1 LNSKFMKF
9 FSSEWVLGI
18 LVALLSV
25 FIAAAAYQSSLFD
38 SKESDMNVEGQKQLT
53 ESNSMY
59 LEANQFVI
67 YDYQMY
73 DGWYINDGT
82 NADLADYYKTSFSE
96 NLTTSMDR
104 EAGPFDDQYY
114 TEMYADASS
123 TYDDSMTAFDEAN
136 TAGNKADSLQL
147 VVLIYAVGLALAA
160 YGSMLGEDAN
170 LRKFFGILSIVSL
183 IIGSYLYISTLVA
196 VTL

>member
-1 LNSKFMKF
+1 MNSKLVKF

-18 LVALLSV
+18 LVAALSV
-25 FIAAAAYQSSLFD
+25 LIAAAAYQSSLFD
-38 SKESDMNVEGQKQLT
+38 SKESDFNVEGQKQLT
-53 ESNSMY
+53 ESNSLY

-82 NADLADYYKTSFSE
+82 SAELADYYMASFSE
-96 NLTTSMDR
+96 NLSASMER
-104 EAGPFDDQYY
+104 EEGPFDDQYY
-114 TEMYADASS
+114 TEMYADAES
-123 TYDDSMTAFDEAN
+123 TYEVAMTAFDDAN

-160 YGSMLGEDAN
+160 YGSMLAEEAN
-170 LRKFFGILSIVSL
+170 LRKFFGILSVVAL
-183 IIGSYLYISTLVA
+183 IFGTVVYIMTLVA
-196 VTL
+196 VA

>member
-1 LNSKFMKF
+1 MKF

-25 FIAAAAYQSSLFD
+25 LIAAAAYQSSIFD
-38 SKESDMNVEGQKQLT
+38 SKEADFNVEGQKQLT

-82 NADLADYYKTSFSE
+82 NDDLAQYYMDSFSE
-96 NLTTSMDR
+96 NLSASMDR
-104 EAGPFDDQYY
+104 EEGPFDDQYY
-114 TEMYADASS
+114 TEMYADASD
-123 TYDDSMTAFDEAN
+123 TYDVAMTAFDDAN

-160 YGSMLGEDAN
+160 YGSMLAEDAN
-170 LRKFFGILSIVSL
+170 LRKFFGLLSVVAFVFGTVVYIL
-183 IIGSYLYISTLVA
+183 TLTA
-196 VTL
+196 AA

>member
-1 LNSKFMKF
+1 MNSKLIKF

-18 LVALLSV
+18 LVAMLSV
-25 FIAAAAYQSSLFD
+25 LIAAAAYQSSLFD
-38 SKESDMNVEGQKQLT
+38 SKESDFNVEGQKQLT
-53 ESNSMY
+53 ESNSLY

-82 NADLADYYKTSFSE
+82 SADLADYYMGSFSE
-96 NLTTSMDR
+96 NLSASMER
-104 EAGPFDDQYY
+104 EEGPFDDQYY
-114 TEMYADASS
+114 TEMYADAES
-123 TYDDSMTAFDEAN
+123 TYEVAMTAFDDAN

-160 YGSMLGEDAN
+160 YGSMLAEEAN
-170 LRKFFGILSIVSL
+170 LRKFFGMLSVVALVFGSIV
-183 IIGSYLYISTLVA
+183 YITTLVG
-196 VTL
+196 V

>member
-1 LNSKFMKF
+1 MNSKFMKF

-18 LVALLSV
+18 LVAFLSIL
-25 FIAAAAYQSSLFD
+25 IAAAAYQSSLFD

-82 NADLADYYKTSFSE
+82 NDDLAEYYKTSFSE
-96 NLTTSMDR
+96 NLTASMDR
-104 EAGPFDDQYY
+104 ESGPFDDQYY

-123 TYDDSMTAFDEAN
+123 TYDVAMTAFDDAN

-160 YGSMLGEDAN
+160 YGSMLAEEAN
-170 LRKFFGILSIVSL
+170 LRKFFGIMSVVALVF
-183 IIGSYLYISTLVA
+183 GSVVYITTLVA
-196 VTL
+196 VA

>member
-1 LNSKFMKF
+1 MNSKLIKF

-18 LVALLSV
+18 LVAMLSV
-25 FIAAAAYQSSLFD
+25 LIAAAAYQSSLFD
-38 SKESDMNVEGQKQLT
+38 SKESDFNVEGQKQLT
-53 ESNSMY
+53 ESNSLY

-82 NADLADYYKTSFSE
+82 SDELAQYYMDSFSE
-96 NLTTSMDR
+96 NLSTSMER
-104 EAGPFDDQYY
+104 EEGPFDDQYY
-114 TEMYADASS
+114 TEMYTDAES
-123 TYDDSMTAFDEAN
+123 TYDVAMTAFDDAN

-160 YGSMLGEDAN
+160 YGSMLAQEAN
-170 LRKFFGILSIVSL
+170 LRKFFGMLSVVALIFGSIV
-183 IIGSYLYISTLVA
+183 YIATLVA
-196 VTL
+196 VA

>member
-1 LNSKFMKF
+1 MNSKFVKF

-25 FIAAAAYQSSLFD
+25 LIAAAAYQSSLFD
-38 SKESDMNVEGQKQLT
+38 SKESDFNVEGQKQLT
-53 ESNSMY
+53 ESNSLY

-82 NADLADYYKTSFSE
+82 NADLAEYYQAAFSE

-104 EAGPFDDQYY
+104 PDGPFDDQYY
-114 TEMYADASS
+114 TENYADAES
-123 TYDDSMTAFDEAN
+123 TYDEAMTAFDDAN

-147 VVLIYAVGLALAA
+147 AVLIYAVGLALAA
-160 YGSMLGEDAN
+160 YGSMLPETGN
-170 LRKFFGILSIVSL
+170 MRKFFGLLSVLGLIFGSL
-183 IIGSYLYISTLVA
+183 VYITTLLA
-196 VTL
+196 V